1 MLYVADI
8 KTVNQFYGVFG
19 PLWGGRKCSRC
30 RRRKRLFVEI
40 MHELV
45 KTKEGDSEPMKIL
58 RVKQSS
64 VLFFCIL
71 QETRL
76 IGSSSTLR
84 LVLGN
89 RRSSTTNLLA
99 LVLGLLD
106 SLTTLFLLLLKS
118 LADKSVFR
126 LELTQCILCIVD
138 HTESGGLSS
147 SEFSSETEKNYQFGI
162 RLVHASDD
170 LLQFSAGNI
179 GASGVDDVDNHLLP
193 GEKWITH
200 KFARLD
206 DNTLLRH
213 GVCLAV
219 PSFKFGKLGLPL
231 LEHFRCCVVFD
242 RMRQELRS

>member
-179 GASGVDDVDNHLLP
+179 GASGVDDVDNHLRAVREKLQGLAKVKGIRKKSPLIVRTARGCHRCFFQLP
-193 GEKWITH
+193 CPGSSSPRK
-200 KFARLD
+200 
-206 DNTLLRH
+206 
-213 GVCLAV
+213 V
-219 PSFKFGKLGLPL
+219 PSTSCRYD
-231 LEHFRCCVVFD
+231 E
-242 RMRQELRS
+242 Q